1 MKSYYKGCADVDFFV
16 MIVNWDM
23 TLSESLFVGSSWIHW
38 LDDGEH
44 QKGETTM
51 CPRWLEG
58 V

>member
-1 MKSYYKGCADVDFFV
+1 MT
-16 MIVNWDM
+16 VNWDM
-23 TLSESLFVGSSWIHW
+23 TLFESLFVGSSWIHS